1 MGAVE
6 RTGQA
11 MLGDA
16 IPETWDR
23 MVRLYKACPKD
34 STTELCEA
42 MLMVRTVTPDAP
54 AQPGAVPPAP
64 DGQVLGSSWP
74 IPKYPLGASEGEER
88 TPSAIAEPFYASA
101 GG

>member
-23 MVRLYKACPKD
+23 MVRLYRA
-34 STTELCEA
+34 
-42 MLMVRTVTPDAP
+42 RDAP
-54 AQPGAVPPAP
+54 LFQDVQHVSVDPVSAAVKKRAYPARP
-64 DGQVLGSSWP
+64 FLGVV
-74 IPKYPLGASEGEER
+74 E
-88 TPSAIAEPFYASA
+88 F
-101 GG
+101 